1 MDSVPQVSTAAH
13 EISMRTKR
21 RMELAAVKTKDVIT
35 LVISILICQG
45 AGFIGSLFTRPSI
58 PTWYATLV
66 KPPFTPPNGI
76 FAPVWITLFLLMGIS
91 LFLIWRR
98 RLAERKVRVALG
110 CFGSQLLFNILW
122 SVLFFGLRSPL
133 AGFIDIAVL
142 WVAIALTIFYFLKI
156 SKTAGV
162 LLMPY
167 IVWVSFAAVLNGYI
181 WRLNL

>member
-13 EISMRTKR
+13 EIPMRTKR
-21 RMELAAVKTKDVIT
+21 RMEMAAVKTKDVVT
-35 LVISILICQG
+35 LMISILICQG

-76 FAPVWITLFLLMGIS
+76 FSPVWITLFLLMGIS
-91 LFLIWRR
+91 LFLIWRSG
-98 RLAERKVRVALG
+98 LAERKVRVALG

-122 SVLFFGLRSPL
+122 SVLFFGIRSPL

-142 WVAIALTIFYFLKI
+142 WVAIALTIFYCLKV
-156 SKTAGV
+156 SKVAGV
-162 LLMPY
+162 LLVPY
-167 IVWVSFAAVLNGYI
+167 LAWVSFAAVLNVYI

>member
-1 MDSVPQVSTAAH
+1 M
-13 EISMRTKR
+13 KR
-21 RMELAAVKTKDVIT
+21 IEGKDVLT
-35 LVISILICQG
+35 LVICILICQCV
-45 AGFIGSLFTRPSI
+45 GFIGSLFTRPSI
-58 PTWYATLV
+58 PTWYATLD
-66 KPPFTPPNGI
+66 KPPFTPPNWV
-76 FAPVWITLFLLMGIS
+76 FSPVWITLFLLMGIS

-98 RLAERKVRVALG
+98 GLAEKTVRVAIVF
-110 CFGSQLLFNILW
+110 FGSQLIFNILW

-142 WVAIALTIFYFLKI
+142 WVAIALTIFYCLKV

-167 IVWVSFAAVLNGYI
+167 IVWVSFAAVLNGFI

>member
-1 MDSVPQVSTAAH
+1 MID
-13 EISMRTKR
+13 IK
-21 RMELAAVKTKDVIT
+21 KKDVLT
-35 LVISILICQG
+35 LVISILICQC

-58 PTWYATLV
+58 PTWYANLD
-66 KPPFTPPNGI
+66 KPPFTPPNWI
-76 FAPVWITLFLLMGIS
+76 FSPVWITLFLLMGIS

-98 RLAERKVRVALG
+98 GLAEKKVRVALG
-110 CFGSQLLFNILW
+110 FFGSQLIFNILW

-142 WVAIALTIFYFLKI
+142 WIAIALTIFYFLQV

-162 LLMPY
+162 LLLPY
-167 IVWVSFAAVLNGYI
+167 IVWVSFASMLNAYI